1 MYAIVSGVEFR
12 NECFCGDFYQK
23 SSEVSDSLCKQY
35 LCPGNNTVFCG
46 GYETIAIYS
55 TGILGL
61 FSFLK
66 KWLLVTTQP

>member
-66 KWLLVTTQP
+66 K